1 MKNQTSSNSRRILSR
16 LRHSQGLLR
25 SNVPHTIHSK
35 HQYVA
40 MKIFRASTHIE
51 NGRLEM
57 RLNDVVIIENTELY
71 EQELEKGSYVIQW
84 FVEGKVNTSFNIT
97 ISSPGTAEFQLMR
110 KLDDTGKDFGGF
122 RFSV

>member
-1 MKNQTSSNSRRILSR
+1 
-16 LRHSQGLLR
+16 
-25 SNVPHTIHSK
+25 
-35 HQYVA
+35 
-40 MKIFRASTHIE
+40 
-51 NGRLEM
+51 M